1 VLHCDECGLGFLLIF
16 FPCTITICRAVGDPA
31 FLETEPMKR
40 VLDIMKGS
48 EFHEAVATLPGY
60 IAADTGS
67 VSTVREFLERMDAV
81 R

>member
-1 VLHCDECGLGFLLIF
+1 
-16 FPCTITICRAVGDPA
+16 
-31 FLETEPMKR
+31 MKR

>member
-1 VLHCDECGLGFLLIF
+1 
-16 FPCTITICRAVGDPA
+16 
-31 FLETEPMKR
+31 

-48 EFHEAVATLPGY
+48 EFHDAVAALPGY

-67 VSTVREFLERMDAV
+67 VSTVKEFLEKMDTG